1 MSQHINQAF
10 YVFLN
15 SHDNQTLSLSLVQQ
29 HNGQEEQLAQ
39 GLIKI
44 ADYEKL
50 LKQFVG
56 FDYIG

>member
-1 MSQHINQAF
+1 MSQHIKQAF

-15 SHDNQTLSLSLVQQ
+15 SHDNQTLSLSLVQK
-29 HNGQEEQLAQ
+29 HNSREEQLAQ

-44 ADYEKL
+44 VDYEKL